1 MGARL
6 SNEYET
12 LRWPT
17 NMDHA
22 AIVAKLAEIR
32 ESAHSAGL
40 SDLAAFFEGVEELP
54 SPKVGAKV
62 IAALTWLEGKP
73 ECVAFGTQLSMVA
86 MNLKNLR

>member
-1 MGARL
+1 M
-6 SNEYET
+6 N
-12 LRWPT
+12 
-17 NMDHA
+17 HA

-32 ESAHSAGL
+32 ESAQSAGL
-40 SDLAAFFEGVEELP
+40 ADLAAYFAGVEELP

-73 ECVAFGTQLSMVA
+73 ECAAFGTQLSKVA

>member
-1 MGARL
+1 M

-17 NMDHA
+17 NMDRA
-22 AIVAKLAEIR
+22 AIIAKLAEIR
-32 ESAHSAGL
+32 ESALTKGL
-40 SDLAAFFEGVEELP
+40 AELAAFFEHVEELP

-62 IAALTWLEGKP
+62 IAALTWLEGRP
-73 ECVAFGTQLSMVA
+73 ECIAFGTQLSLVA

>member
-1 MGARL
+1 M

-17 NMDHA
+17 NMDRA

-32 ESAHSAGL
+32 ETARSEGSL
-40 SDLAAFFEGVEELP
+40 DLAAFFADVEVMSP
-54 SPKVGAKV
+54 PKVGASV
-62 IAALTWLEGKP
+62 ISALTWLEGKP
-73 ECVAFGTQLSMVA
+73 EYISFGTQLSMVA

>member
-1 MGARL
+1 L

-17 NMDHA
+17 NMDRA

-32 ESAHSAGL
+32 DTARSEGHL
-40 SDLAAFFEGVEELP
+40 ELAAFFADVEAMP
-54 SPKVGAKV
+54 APKVGASV
-62 IAALTWLEGKP
+62 ISALTWLEGKP
-73 ECVAFGTQLSMVA
+73 EYIGIGTQLSMVA